1 MRKTIQNVKL
11 TKDFLSY
18 GHYRIN
24 VELENG
30 SMLSVV
36 TGDTELVSDLDS
48 VVDTIRE
55 RAKERAVEFVM
66 ANHS

>member
-18 GHYRIN
+18 GHYRLN

-55 RAKERAVEFVM
+55 RAKERAIEFVM

>member
-18 GHYRIN
+18 GHYRLN

-30 SMLSVV
+30 SILSVV

-55 RAKERAVEFVM
+55 RAKERAIEFVM

>member
-18 GHYRIN
+18 GHYRLN

-30 SMLSVV
+30 SVLSVV

-55 RAKERAVEFVM
+55 RAKERAIEFVM

>member
-11 TKDFLSY
+11 TKEFLSY
-18 GHYRIN
+18 GHYRLN

-55 RAKERAVEFVM
+55 RAKERAIEFVM

>member
-1 MRKTIQNVKL
+1 MQKTIQNVKL

-18 GHYRIN
+18 AHYRLN

-30 SMLSVV
+30 SILSVV

-48 VVDTIRE
+48 VVDSIRE
-55 RAKERAVEFVM
+55 RAKERAIEFVM

>member
-18 GHYRIN
+18 GHYKLN

-55 RAKERAVEFVM
+55 RAKERSIEFVM

>member
-1 MRKTIQNVKL
+1 MRKTIQNVKF
-11 TKDFLSY
+11 TKNFLSY
-18 GHYRIN
+18 GHYRLN

-30 SMLSVV
+30 SVLSVV

-55 RAKERAVEFVM
+55 RAKERAIEFVM

>member
-18 GHYRIN
+18 GHYRLN
-24 VELENG
+24 VEFENG

-55 RAKERAVEFVM
+55 RAKERAIEFVM